1 MKPSKQQQQLQ
12 QSFASSKQNFIAK
25 NQSNEKQYIQN
36 NQIKE
41 QRPNIAQ
48 NKPQNIQNTSYIRI
62 IENFENDNKENLY
75 QKLIKKMD
83 VERKNND
90 NQGVGKNQKQKK
102 KVTLDVEQNQKQRSY
117 SALPILKRW
126 SPTENMNQT
135 QSNQFWKPHSNEN
148 EQSTSIKKFDKKQL
162 YFAYF
167 WIDQNFNSFMPTFC
181 PLNQENLDKCYNQLL
196 HLLKYNF
203 D

>member
-12 QSFASSKQNFIAK
+12 QSFATSKQNFISK
-25 NQSNEKQYIQN
+25 NQSIEKQSIQN
-36 NQIKE
+36 NHLKE
-41 QRPNIAQ
+41 QRPSLAQ
-48 NKPQNIQNTSYIRI
+48 TKPQNTQNASYIRI

-75 QKLIKKMD
+75 QKLVKKMD
-83 VERKNND
+83 AQRKNEEP
-90 NQGVGKNQKQKK
+90 GKCQKQKK
-102 KVTLDVEQNQKQRSY
+102 KINIEVEQHQKQRSY

-126 SPTENMNQT
+126 SPSENMIQT
-135 QSNQFWKPHSNEN
+135 QSNQFWQPHSIEN
-148 EQSTSIKKFDKKQL
+148 EQSTSTKKGDKKQL